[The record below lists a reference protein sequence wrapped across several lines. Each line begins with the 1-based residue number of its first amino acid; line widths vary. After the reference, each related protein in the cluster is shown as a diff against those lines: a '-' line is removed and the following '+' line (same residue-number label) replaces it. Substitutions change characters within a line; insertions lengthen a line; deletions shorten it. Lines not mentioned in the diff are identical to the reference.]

1 MRSRKKLKPLPAWMI
16 WANPIL
22 KRYARSRLRPASFGV
37 ALLMTILLAGFFFF
51 LARESTAR
59 SIQNPIDVGRMPLI
73 PLLILQGL
81 ILFGLG
87 TGQAA
92 AGITTEA
99 DEGVID
105 YQRLAPMTPF
115 AKVLGY
121 LFGLPIREWI
131 LFLATLPFTGYSI
144 WKGQVPINGV
154 LQLYAV
160 FFMAAILYHLTGVLA
175 GSVMKNRRWAFL
187 TSTGLVMF
195 LYLIIPQAAKFGLVY
210 LKYVTIY
217 PVFNEVYPSLIPRP
231 LGDAAEVFNTIIPPA
246 KFFGLNFPQYVFT
259 LISQGVLSLAM
270 VMMLWRRWRKADCH
284 LLGKFAATGL
294 FGWLQ
299 MMLLGNA
306 LPLMDSGDLFP
317 SRELDRRF
325 GRLINPDIQFWS
337 PKTWEA
343 TVMIGIYGL
352 VTLASLWWL
361 TFIIS
366 SDLHGQVRGWRRAR
380 KLGNQKLPLLSD
392 AATSVPWVIA
402 MSLMGAAGWFI
413 FGRALI
419 NSHWYPELSLLVV
432 TPVAMFSI
440 LICGGLGMAALLES
454 VGRKVTGLVV
464 ILGGILPV
472 MLGVILAVSSDDF
485 VALAVW
491 LAGICPVSW
500 PIYGSGVFLS
510 EEGMPRDVA
519 RAIPNA
525 FWFWQGVGAILT
537 VWLLSKLRIAR
548 KKISDSS
555 KEF

>member
-1 MRSRKKLKPLPAWMI
+1 MRSQKKLKPLPAWMI

-99 DEGVID
+99 DEGVLD

-187 TSTGLVMF
+187 TSTGLVMV

-284 LLGKFAATGL
+284 LLGKLAATGL

-366 SDLHGQVRGWRRAR
+366 ADLHSQVRGWRRAR
-380 KLGNQKLPLLSD
+380 KLGNPVLPLLSD
-392 AATSVPWVIA
+392 AATSVPWVLT
-402 MSLMGAAGWFI
+402 MSVMGAAGWFI
-413 FGRALI
+413 FGKALI
-419 NSHWYPELSLLVV
+419 GSHWYPELSLLVV

-440 LICGGLGMAALLES
+440 LACGGLGMAALLES

-537 VWLLSKLRIAR
+537 GWLLSKLRIAR

-555 KEF
+555 REF

>member
-1 MRSRKKLKPLPAWMI
+1 MI

-99 DEGVID
+99 DEGVLD

-144 WKGQVPINGV
+144 WKGQVPISGV

-284 LLGKFAATGL
+284 LLGKFASTGL

-380 KLGNQKLPLLSD
+380 KLGNPKLPLLSD

-402 MSLMGAAGWFI
+402 MSMMGAAGWFI

-555 KEF
+555 REF

>member
-1 MRSRKKLKPLPAWMI
+1 
-16 WANPIL
+16 
-22 KRYARSRLRPASFGV
+22 
-37 ALLMTILLAGFFFF
+37 MTILVAGFFFF
-51 LARESTAR
+51 LARETTAR

-144 WKGQVPINGV
+144 WKGQVPLNGV

-160 FFMAAILYHLTGVLA
+160 FFMAAILYHLTGLLA

-187 TSTGLVMF
+187 TSTGLVVF

-217 PVFNEVYPSLIPRP
+217 PVFNEVYPSFIPRP

-270 VMMLWRRWRKADCH
+270 VMMLCRRWRKADCH

-306 LPLMDSGDLFP
+306 LPLMNSGDLFP

-366 SDLHGQVRGWRRAR
+366 ADQHGQVRGWRRAR
-380 KLGNQKLPLLSD
+380 KLGDPKLPLLSD
-392 AATSVPWVIA
+392 AATSVPWVLT
-402 MSLMGAAGWFI
+402 MSVMGAVGWFI
-413 FGRALI
+413 FGRELI
-419 NSHWYPELSLLVV
+419 DSHWYPELSLLMV
-432 TPVAMFSI
+432 TPMAMFSI
-440 LICGGLGMAALLES
+440 LLCGGLGMAALLES
-454 VGRKVTGLVV
+454 W
-464 ILGGILPV
+464 PSSP
-472 MLGVILAVSSDDF
+472 LAVVVTPSP
-485 VALAVW
+485 L
-491 LAGICPVSW
+491 
-500 PIYGSGVFLS
+500 
-510 EEGMPRDVA
+510 VA
-519 RAIPNA
+519 R
-525 FWFWQGVGAILT
+525 QLT
-537 VWLLSKLRIAR
+537 ALEEATRGMTISTCPHCPATFKSSSASSASATASPSSRLWPTCSRPSLSRLQDPRRLQRPAAAAAAAAELEALRRLRQSQSQRYQRPSSPLFAKLTPTASRWTLTAA
-548 KKISDSS
+548 
-555 KEF
+555 

>member
-1 MRSRKKLKPLPAWMI
+1 MKSQKKLKPLPTWMI
-16 WANPIL
+16 WTNPIL
-22 KRYARSRLRPASFGV
+22 KRYARSRLRPAGLGI
-37 ALLMTILLAGFFFF
+37 ALLMTILVAGFFFF
-51 LARESTAR
+51 LAREGTAR
-59 SIQNPIDVGRMPLI
+59 SVQNPIDVARMPLI
-73 PLLILQGL
+73 PLLVVQGL

-105 YQRLAPMTPF
+105 YQRLAPMTPL

-131 LFLATLPFTGYSI
+131 LFFATMPFTAYSV
-144 WKGQVPINGV
+144 WKGQVPMDGI

-160 FFMAAILYHLTGVLA
+160 FLMAAILYHLTGVLA

-187 TSTGLVMF
+187 TSTGLVII

-210 LKYVTIY
+210 LKYFTIY
-217 PVFNEVYPSLIPRP
+217 PVFYEVYPTMIARP
-231 LGDAAEVFNTIIPPA
+231 LGSAAELINSIIPPV

-259 LISQGVLSLAM
+259 LISQAVLSLAM
-270 VMMLWRRWRKADCH
+270 VMMLWRRWRKAECH
-284 LLGKFAATGL
+284 LLGKFSATVL

-299 MMLLGNA
+299 VMLLGNA

-317 SRELDRRF
+317 SREFSRRF
-325 GRLINPDIQFWS
+325 GRLMNPDSPFWS
-337 PKTWEA
+337 PQSWEA

-366 SDLHGQVRGWRRAR
+366 ADSNGQVRGWRRAR
-380 KLGNQKLPLLSD
+380 KFGNSRLPVLSD
-392 AATSVPWVIA
+392 AATSVPWLVA
-402 MSLMGAAGWFI
+402 MSLIGAAGWFV
-413 FGRALI
+413 FGKALTD
-419 NSHWYPELSLLVV
+419 SHWYPELSLLMV
-432 TPVAMFSI
+432 TPVAMLAI
-440 LICGGLGMAALLES
+440 LLCGGLGMAALLES

-464 ILGGILPV
+464 ILGGILPL

-491 LAGICPVSW
+491 LAGMCPLTW
-500 PIYGSGVFLS
+500 PVFGSGVFLPQ
-510 EEGMPRDVA
+510 EGMPRDVA
-519 RAIPNA
+519 RAVPNA
-525 FWFWQGVGAILT
+525 FGFWLFVGGILT
-537 VWLLSKLRIAR
+537 VWLLTKLKEAR
-548 KKISDSS
+548 GKISERS

>member
-1 MRSRKKLKPLPAWMI
+1 
-16 WANPIL
+16 
-22 KRYARSRLRPASFGV
+22 
-37 ALLMTILLAGFFFF
+37 
-51 LARESTAR
+51 
-59 SIQNPIDVGRMPLI
+59 
-73 PLLILQGL
+73 
-81 ILFGLG
+81 
-87 TGQAA
+87 
-92 AGITTEA
+92 
-99 DEGVID
+99 
-105 YQRLAPMTPF
+105 MTPF
-115 AKVLGY
+115 TKVLGY

-131 LFLATLPFTGYSI
+131 LFLATLPFTGYSV
-144 WKGQVPINGV
+144 WKGQVPLNGV

-160 FFMAAILYHLTGVLA
+160 FFMAAILYHLTGLLA

-187 TSTGLVMF
+187 TSTGLVMV

-284 LLGKFAATGL
+284 LLGKLAATGL

-366 SDLHGQVRGWRRAR
+366 ADLHSQVRGWRRAR
-380 KLGNQKLPLLSD
+380 KLGNPVLPLLSD
-392 AATSVPWVIA
+392 AATSVPWVLT
-402 MSLMGAAGWFI
+402 MSVMGAAGWFI
-413 FGRALI
+413 FGKALI
-419 NSHWYPELSLLVV
+419 GSHWYPELSLLVV

-440 LICGGLGMAALLES
+440 LACGGLGMAALLES
-454 VGRKVTGLVV
+454 IGRKVTGLVV

-555 KEF
+555 KKF

>member
-1 MRSRKKLKPLPAWMI
+1 MI

-37 ALLMTILLAGFFFF
+37 ALLMTILLVGFFFF

-99 DEGVID
+99 DEGVLD

-160 FFMAAILYHLTGVLA
+160 FLMAAILYHLTGVLA

-187 TSTGLVMF
+187 TSTGLVMV

-284 LLGKFAATGL
+284 LLGKLAATGL

-366 SDLHGQVRGWRRAR
+366 ADLHSQVRGWRRAR
-380 KLGNQKLPLLSD
+380 KLGNPVLPLLSD
-392 AATSVPWVIA
+392 AATSVPWVLT
-402 MSLMGAAGWFI
+402 MSVMGAAGWFI
-413 FGRALI
+413 FGKALI
-419 NSHWYPELSLLVV
+419 GSHWYPELSLLVV

-440 LICGGLGMAALLES
+440 LACGGLGMAALLES

-555 KEF
+555 KKF

>member
-1 MRSRKKLKPLPAWMI
+1 MKGRKKLKPLPAWMI

-22 KRYARSRLRPASFGV
+22 KRYARSRLRPASLGV
-37 ALLMTILLAGFFFF
+37 ALLMTILVAGFFFF
-51 LARESTAR
+51 LARETTAR
-59 SIQNPIDVGRMPLI
+59 AIQNPIDVGRIPLI

-131 LFLATLPFTGYSI
+131 LFLATIPFTGYSI
-144 WKGQVPINGV
+144 WKGQVPLNGV

-160 FFMAAILYHLTGVLA
+160 FFMAAILYHLTGLVA

-284 LLGKFAATGL
+284 LLGKFTATGL

-366 SDLHGQVRGWRRAR
+366 PELHGQVRGWRRAR
-380 KLGNQKLPLLSD
+380 KLGHSKLPVLSD
-392 AATSVPWVIA
+392 AATSVPWVLT
-402 MSLMGAAGWFI
+402 MSVMGAAGWFI
-413 FGRALI
+413 FGRTLI
-419 NSHWYPELSLLVV
+419 ESHWYPELSLLVV
-432 TPVAMFSI
+432 TPMAMFSI
-440 LICGGLGMAALLES
+440 LLCGGLGMAALLES

-472 MLGVILAVSSDDF
+472 MLGVILAVSSDDSI
-485 VALAVW
+485 ALAVW

-500 PIYGSGVFLS
+500 PVYGSGVFLS

-519 RAIPNA
+519 RAVPNA
-525 FWFWQGVGAILT
+525 FWFWQGAGAILT
-537 VWLLSKLRIAR
+537 VWLLSKLRSAR
-548 KKISDSS
+548 KRVSNLS